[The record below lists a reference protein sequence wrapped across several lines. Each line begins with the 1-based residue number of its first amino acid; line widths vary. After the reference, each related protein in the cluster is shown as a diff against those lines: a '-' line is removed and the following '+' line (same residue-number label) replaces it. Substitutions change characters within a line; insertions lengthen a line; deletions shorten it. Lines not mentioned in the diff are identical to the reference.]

1 VFVTDWISV
10 VKWARFNG
18 ALASPDWAT
27 VINIISIVSENFGF
41 TEFTFVTDWTF
52 RTVVGNVFSAFD
64 WLTPFFAA
72 TSGSVGADSFDF
84 KFVTRNGF
92 VTAFNNLFNDHAWAV
107 ASASSFN
114 TFIFLSTVVFVPEF
128 TGSVFNTAL
137 IPTNVAIGWVDT
149 FVALKD

>member
-1 VFVTDWISV
+1 MTDWVSV

-18 ALASPDWAT
+18 ALTGPNWAT
-27 VINIISIVSENFGF
+27 VINIIRIVSENFYF

-52 RTVVGNVFSAFD
+52 RTVVGNVFSAFNRIA
-64 WLTPFFAA
+64 PFFAA
-72 TSGSVGADSFDF
+72 TSGSIGANSFDF

-92 VTAFNNLFNDHAWAV
+92 VTAFNDLFNDHAWVV

-128 TGSVFNTAL
+128 TSSMFNAAL

-149 FVALKD
+149 FVTLKD